1 METLVRYI
9 VSNRS
14 FTLLFFLIVVVAAW
28 IKLPEIRISQYPV
41 VELPTLMINVLL
53 PGASSSEIEQ
63 RVISVIED
71 KLQNTRNL
79 DSFKTN
85 IYNSYASIT
94 IQYDYGVDI
103 DDEYVDVN
111 SKINN
116 IKSDLPAKTEVTVL
130 KQSPVDLIVSF
141 VLGVTSETA
150 SPRQLEQV
158 SDALSQK
165 LRQLKTIEEVKEVH
179 PEEEIRIDLDLA
191 RIEAARLDVDGIE
204 KAIKGNNQYLPTG
217 VFNVGDKALSVLAF
231 GSGYTSLEAIRDTLI
246 INKDGK
252 ALAVRDVATVR
263 RQREQNA
270 VIASVDGKPAV
281 LVTMKLSETAN
292 IFDTRKAL
300 QDLIDEIDKPDGIEV
315 VWLFDAEEGVAY
327 KLDEL
332 SSNILAGIAILGVVL
347 LFTVGLRSALII
359 TAMLPSAL
367 FLSVVGLSFSE
378 YGIQEISLA
387 GFIIALGLIV
397 DNGIVVTENA
407 YKLNHY
413 GGHSHEEA
421 AIIGTSSVIMPLL
434 SSTATTA
441 LAFAP
446 LYLLTST
453 TGLFL
458 HSLVA
463 VIWLCLA
470 ASLVAAIIISS
481 VMIARFG
488 TENKLPFIPSPP
500 SFLIALI
507 PFRDNVYRGTLGF
520 FIRHPFVLMALIASL
535 FVVTGFVAGKLPVIV
550 FPDSEDPYFTV
561 SIEAPL
567 DRNED
572 YLLRVTQEVQDIVA
586 NRDQVEICGSVS
598 GASFPMVNTGIP
610 RVPTRRNNA
619 QIFCS
624 VDFRNALQMQA
635 LVAEINTDL
644 EKFEADATV
653 EASTFAVGSAGGIGD
668 VEIQLSG
675 PRIQSVRQLAGDL
688 EQHLKDSNIEGLAE
702 IENEAESRYFALSI
716 EFKERR
722 ANALGVNRSSVD
734 KVLVMITHGKEIDKY
749 RDGAGDEY
757 PMVLR
762 AEADSPDPLNV
773 FDRIFVTSRTG
784 AKIPLSQ
791 VVEISFKDDEYDIKH
806 DMFKPRVSLDVDA
819 APGHSVAQ
827 LTEDVIAAVNEFD
840 LPQGYSVNYDGKI
853 ANQAESFGGMGKY
866 VGIIGLIVLA
876 IFVFQFGSIIQ
887 PLIICAAIPLSFIG
901 AFLLLYPL
909 NQPISF
915 LAFIGLTSLM
925 GIVINNSILLVD
937 EGNQLRDQNPDM
949 PIPEVAINAGTNRF
963 MPILLTSVTSIV
975 GLLPL
980 AMGQS
985 MFKALAIVVIG
996 GLGTS
1001 TFLTLIC
1008 LPVLYAY
1015 ATRKSSKVVLV
1026 THDWEGHSTLGENTQ
1041 EPGQ

>member
-14 FTLLFFLIVVVAAW
+14 FSLLFFLIVIVGAW
-28 IKLPEIRISQYPV
+28 IKLPEIRISQYPA

-53 PGASSSEIEQ
+53 PGASASEIEQ

-150 SPRQLEQV
+150 SPAQLKKA

-165 LRQLKTIEEVKEVH
+165 LRQLKTIEEVKEIY

-191 RIEAARLDVDGIE
+191 RIHSARLDVAGIE
-204 KAIKGNNQYLPTG
+204 RALKGNNQYLPTG
-217 VFNVGDKALSVLAF
+217 TFNIGDKALSVLAF
-231 GSGYTSLEAIRDTLI
+231 GSGYTSLEAMRDTLV

-252 ALAVRDVATVR
+252 ALALRDVATVR

-270 VIASVDGKPAV
+270 VIASVDGRPAV
-281 LVTMKLSETAN
+281 LITMKLSETAN
-292 IFDTRKAL
+292 IFDTRAAL
-300 QDLIDEIDKPDGIEV
+300 QQLIDDVERPDDIDVI
-315 VWLFDAEEGVAY
+315 WLFDAEEGVAF

-332 SSNILAGIAILGVVL
+332 STNILAGIAILSLVL
-347 LFTVGLRSALII
+347 LFSVGWRSALII
-359 TAMLPSAL
+359 TAMLPAAL
-367 FLSVVGLSFSE
+367 FLSVVGLSFTD

-407 YKLNHY
+407 YKLHHY

-421 AIIGTSSVIMPLL
+421 AILGTSSVIMPLL

-463 VIWLCLA
+463 VIWLCLG
-470 ASLVAAIIISS
+470 ASLLAAIIISS
-481 VMIARFG
+481 VLIARFG

-500 SFLIALI
+500 SFLISLI
-507 PFRDNVYRGTLGF
+507 PFRDNVYRKLLKY
-520 FIRHPFVLMALIASL
+520 FIKHPFFLMFLVAGMFL
-535 FVVTGFVAGKLPVIV
+535 FTGFVAGKLPVIV
-550 FPDSEDPYFTV
+550 FPDSDAPYLAV

-567 DRNED
+567 DRNEA
-572 YLLRVTQEVQDIVA
+572 YLQELTDKVNAVVVDREHIENCSSVT
-586 NRDQVEICGSVS
+586 GT
-598 GASFPMVNTGIP
+598 SFPMVNTGIP

-624 VDFRNALQMQA
+624 VDFRNAVQLQA
-635 LVAEINTDL
+635 FVEDINTDL
-644 EKFEADATV
+644 EQFEA
-653 EASTFAVGSAGGIGD
+653 EASIEASSFTVGSGGGLGD
-668 VEIQLSG
+668 VEVKLSG
-675 PRIQSVRQLAGDL
+675 PRIQFVRELSSDL
-688 EQHLKDSNIEGLAE
+688 EQHLKTSGIEGIGE
-702 IENEAESRYFALSI
+702 ITNDSESRYFALNI

-722 ANALGVNRSSVD
+722 ANALGVDRSSVD

-749 RDGAGDEY
+749 RDGSGDEY
-757 PMVLR
+757 PIVLR
-762 AEADSPDPLNV
+762 AEADSIDPLNV
-773 FDRIFVTSRTG
+773 FDRIFVTSITG

-791 VVEISFKDDEYDIKH
+791 LVEISFKDDEFDIQH
-806 DMFKPRVSLDVDA
+806 DMFKPRVSIDVSA
-819 APGHSVAQ
+819 APDYSVSQ
-827 LTEDVIAAVNEFD
+827 LTRDVIKAVDQFE
-840 LPQGYSVNYDGKI
+840 LPQGYSVEYDGKI
-853 ANQAESFGGMGKY
+853 ADQAASFGGMGKY

-876 IFVFQFGSIIQ
+876 IFVFQFGSIVQ

-901 AFLLLYPL
+901 AFLLLYPTD
-909 NQPISF
+909 QPISF

-937 EGNQLRDQNPDM
+937 EGNHLRDQNPDM
-949 PIPEVAINAGTNRF
+949 AIAEVAINAGANRF
-963 MPILLTSVTSIV
+963 MPILLTSLTSIV
-975 GLLPL
+975 GLIPL
-980 AMGQS
+980 AMGES

-996 GLGTS
+996 GLSTS

-1008 LPVLYAY
+1008 LPVLYSY

-1026 THDWEGHSTLGENTQ
+1026 THDWEGHSTLGENQ
-1041 EPGQ
+1041 

>member
-1 METLVRYI
+1 METIVRYI
-9 VSNRS
+9 VRNRS
-14 FTLLFFLIVVVAAW
+14 FTLLFFLIVAVAAW

-41 VELPTLMINVLL
+41 VELPTLMVNILL

-63 RVISVIED
+63 RVVNIIED
-71 KLQNTRNL
+71 KLQNTRKL
-79 DSFKTN
+79 DTFETN
-85 IYNSYASIT
+85 IYNSYASIM
-94 IQYDYGVDI
+94 IRYDYGVDI
-103 DDEYVDVN
+103 DDEYVDIN

-116 IKSDLPAKTEVTVL
+116 IKSDLPDKAEVTVL

-150 SPRQLEQV
+150 SPREIQQV
-158 SDALSQK
+158 AEALTQK
-165 LRQLKTIEEVKEVH
+165 LRQLKSIEDIEEIH

-191 RIEAARLDVDGIE
+191 RIEAARLDVGVIE

-231 GSGYTSLEAIRDTLI
+231 GSGYTSLEAIRDTLV
-246 INKDGK
+246 INKNGK
-252 ALAVRDVATVR
+252 ALAVRDIATVR
-263 RQREQNA
+263 RQQEQNA
-270 VIASVDGKPAV
+270 VVASVDGKPAV

-292 IFDTRKAL
+292 IFDTRALL
-300 QDLIDEIDKPDGIEV
+300 QDLVEEIDKPEDIEIL
-315 VWLFDAEEGVAY
+315 WLFDAEAGVAH
-327 KLDEL
+327 KLNEL
-332 SSNILAGIAILGVVL
+332 STNILSGIAILALVL

-367 FLSVVGLSFSE
+367 FLSVVGLSFTE
-378 YGIQEISLA
+378 YGVQEISLA

-421 AIIGTSSVIMPLL
+421 AIVGTSSVIMPLL

-458 HSLVA
+458 HSMVA

-470 ASLVAAIIISS
+470 ASLIAAIIISS
-481 VMIARFG
+481 VMLARFG
-488 TENKLPFIPSPP
+488 TENSLPLIPSPP
-500 SFLIALI
+500 SFLIALM
-507 PFRDNVYRGTLGF
+507 PFRDNVYRKVLAY
-520 FIRHPFVLMALIASL
+520 FIRHPFTLIGLIVSM
-535 FVVTGFVAGKLPVIV
+535 FVVTGIVVSKLPIIV
-550 FPDSEDPYFTV
+550 FPDSEEPYFTV
-561 SIEAPL
+561 NIEAPL
-567 DRNED
+567 DRNEQ
-572 YLLRVTQEVQDIVA
+572 YLQKITGKVQEIVA
-586 NRDQVEICGSVS
+586 DRERIEMCASITGT
-598 GASFPMVNTGIP
+598 SFPMANTGIP

-624 VDFRNALQMQA
+624 VDFRNAEQMQS
-635 LVAEINTDL
+635 LVAEINADL
-644 EKFEADATV
+644 EPFEADATI
-653 EASTFAVGSAGGIGD
+653 EASTFAVGGKGGVSD
-668 VEIQLSG
+668 VEVKLTG
-675 PRIQSVRQLAGDL
+675 PRIQQVRDLAGEL
-688 EQHLKDSNIEGLAE
+688 EQHLKSANIEGVEL
-702 IENEAESRYFALSI
+702 IQNEAESRYFALSI

-722 ANALGVNRSSVD
+722 ANALGVDRSSVD

-749 RDGAGDEY
+749 RDGGGEEY
-757 PMVLR
+757 PIMLR
-762 AEADSPDPLNV
+762 AEADSTDPLNV
-773 FDRIFVTSRTG
+773 FDRTFVTSRTG

-791 VVEISFKDDEYDIKH
+791 VVEVNFKGDEFDIKH
-806 DMFKPRVSLDVDA
+806 AMFKPQVSIDIDV
-819 APGHSVAQ
+819 APGYAVAKVTQ
-827 LTEDVIAAVNEFD
+827 DVVTAVNEFD
-840 LPQGYSVNYDGKI
+840 LPQGFSVDYDGKI
-853 ANQAESFGGMGKY
+853 AEQSKSFGGMGKY

-876 IFVFQFGSIIQ
+876 IFVFQFGSIVQ

-901 AFLLLYPL
+901 AFLLLLPL
-909 NQPISF
+909 DQPISF

-937 EGNQLRDQNPDM
+937 EGNQLRDHNPEMKISD
-949 PIPEVAINAGTNRF
+949 VAINAGTNRF

-980 AMGQS
+980 AIGNS

-1008 LPVLYAY
+1008 VPVLYAY
-1015 ATRKSSKVVLV
+1015 ATRKSSKIVRV
-1026 THDWEGHSTLGENTQ
+1026 THDWNGHSNLGESQ
-1041 EPGQ
+1041 

>member
-63 RVISVIED
+63 RVISVIEE

-85 IYNSYASIT
+85 IFNSYASIT

-116 IKSDLPAKTEVTVL
+116 IKSDLPDKTEVTVL

-141 VLGVTSETA
+141 VLGITSETA
-150 SPRQLEQV
+150 SPAQLQLV
-158 SDALSQK
+158 SDSLGQR
-165 LRQLKTIEEVKEVH
+165 LRQLKTIEEVKEIH
-179 PEEEIRIDLDLA
+179 PEEEIRIDLNLA
-191 RIEAARLDVDGIE
+191 RIEAAQLDVDSIE
-204 KAIKGNNQYLPTG
+204 KALQGNNQYLPTG
-217 VFNVGDKALSVLAF
+217 IFNVGDKALSVLAF

-246 INKDGK
+246 INREGT
-252 ALAVRDVATVR
+252 ALALRDVATVR
-263 RQREQNA
+263 RQNEQNA

-281 LVTMKLSETAN
+281 LLTMKLAETAN
-292 IFDTRKAL
+292 IFDTRAAL
-300 QDLIDEIDKPDGIEV
+300 EELVNNASKPEDVDI
-315 VWLFDAEEGVAY
+315 VWLFDAEQGVAY

-332 SSNILAGIAILGVVL
+332 SSNILAGIAILSLVL
-347 LFTVGLRSALII
+347 LFSVGLRSALII

-367 FLSVVGLSFSE
+367 FLSVVGLSFTD

-413 GGHSHEEA
+413 GGHSNQEA
-421 AIIGTSSVIMPLL
+421 AIRGTSSVIMPLL

-470 ASLVAAIIISS
+470 ASLVAAVIISS
-481 VMIARFG
+481 VLIANFG
-488 TENKLPFIPSPP
+488 TENRLPFIPSPP

-507 PFRDNVYRGTLGF
+507 PFRDNHYRRLLAY
-520 FIRHPFVLMALIASL
+520 FIRHPFILLGLIAGM

-567 DRNED
+567 DRNEQ
-572 YLLRVTQEVQDIVA
+572 YLQRLTTDIYTLVADREHIEV
-586 NRDQVEICGSVS
+586 CGSVT
-598 GASFPMVNTGIP
+598 GDSFPMVNTGIP
-610 RVPTRRNNA
+610 RVPARRNNA
-619 QIFCS
+619 QIFCA
-624 VDFRNALQMQA
+624 VDFRNAGQMQTFI
-635 LVAEINTDL
+635 AEINRDL
-644 EKFEADATV
+644 EQFDADGSI
-653 EASTFAVGSAGGIGD
+653 EASPFTVGSGGGLGD
-668 VEIQLSG
+668 VEVKLSG
-675 PRIQSVRQLAGDL
+675 PRIQLVRELSENL
-688 EQHLKDSNIEGLAE
+688 EQHLKDSNIEGLGE
-702 IENEAESRYFALSI
+702 IENEAESRYFALNI
-716 EFKERR
+716 AFNERR
-722 ANALGVNRSSVD
+722 ANALGVNRGSVD
-734 KVLVMITHGKEIDKY
+734 KVLVMITHGKEIDKF
-749 RDGAGDEY
+749 RDGGGDEY
-757 PMVLR
+757 PIVLR

-773 FDRIFVTSRTG
+773 FDRIFVTAKTG

-791 VVEISFKDDEYDIKH
+791 VVEINFKNDEFDIKH
-806 DMFKPRVSLDVDA
+806 DMFKPQISIDVDA

-827 LTEDVIAAVNEFD
+827 LTEDVMNAVAQFE
-840 LPQGYSVNYDGKI
+840 LPQGYSVKYDGQI
-853 ANQAESFGGMGKY
+853 ADRAESFGGMGKY
-866 VGIIGLIVLA
+866 TGIIGLIVLA
-876 IFVFQFGSIIQ
+876 IFVFQFGSIVQ

-901 AFLLLYPL
+901 AFLLLYPMD
-909 NQPISF
+909 QPISF

-937 EGNQLRDQNPDM
+937 EGNQLRDENPERE
-949 PIPEVAINAGTNRF
+949 IAEIAIDAGANRF
-963 MPILLTSVTSIV
+963 MPILLTSITSIV

-980 AMGQS
+980 AAGES
-985 MFKALAIVVIG
+985 MFKALAVVVIG
-996 GLGTS
+996 GLATS
-1001 TFLTLIC
+1001 TFLTLLV

-1015 ATRKSSKVVLV
+1015 TTRKSSKIVRV
-1026 THDWEGHSTLGENTQ
+1026 THDWQGQSTLGE
-1041 EPGQ
+1041 EEFK